1 MDGIKGDGEM
11 NILCFLVGTIIGNI
25 IVCIFSVNNKS
36 NKCLHCDENEGVY
49 CETCYQNLISENAKL
64 QLEVYTYKQA
74 RQEFENQI
82 KKENMELHN
91 KYANH
96 IPRID

>member
-1 MDGIKGDGEM
+1 MSILFLILGIYMG
-11 NILCFLVGTIIGNI
+11 ILIM
-25 IVCIFSVNNKS
+25 CIFQINNKG
-36 NKCLHCDENEGVY
+36 NKCLHCDINEGVY
-49 CETCYQNLISENAKL
+49 CETCYQGLISENAKL
-64 QLEVYTYKQA
+64 QLEIHTYKQA

-96 IPRID
+96 IPRMD